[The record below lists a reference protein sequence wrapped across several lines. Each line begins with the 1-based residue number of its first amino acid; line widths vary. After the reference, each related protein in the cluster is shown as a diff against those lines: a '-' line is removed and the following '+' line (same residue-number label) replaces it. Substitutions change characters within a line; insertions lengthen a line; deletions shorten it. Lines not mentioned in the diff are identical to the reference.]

1 MNIGIDKFN
10 FFTPH
15 VYLDMEE
22 LAEARDVDPAKFT
35 IGLGQ
40 TQQAVAPLT
49 QDPVSMAANAA
60 WPMLTDEDKAAID
73 FVIVASESGI
83 DQSKAMA
90 VYVHQLLGIN
100 PYARSIEMKEACYGA
115 TVGIQ
120 TAVNHIA
127 RHPESKALVIAT
139 DIARYGLKTSGES
152 TQGAGAVAMLISK
165 DPHIAVINDD
175 AVSYTGDI
183 HDFWRP
189 NYSPYPEVDG
199 HFSNQQYLQFLDNVW
214 TSYKERFNHSIEDFK
229 AFAFHLPYSK
239 MGLKGLRQMLPE
251 ADEAKQ
257 NALVEEFEASRVYNK
272 RVGNIYTGSLY
283 LSLISLI
290 EQSETLQAGDAI
302 GVFSYGSGAVAEFYS
317 ITLVDGYEDHLAAE
331 RHQEMLDNRIKLS
344 VTDYELIFQEALP
357 TDGRQ
362 LLLPEDEEQ
371 FQLAGI
377 EQHHRIYK

>member
-127 RHPESKALVIAT
+127 RHPESKVLVIAT
-139 DIARYGLKTSGES
+139 DIARYGLQTSGES

-189 NYSPYPEVDG
+189 NYSPYPEVNG

-214 TSYKERFNHSIEDFK
+214 TSYKERFNHTLEDFK

-251 ADEAKQ
+251 VDEIKQ
-257 NALVEEFEASRVYNK
+257 NDLIEEFEASRVYNK

-290 EQSETLQAGDAI
+290 EQSTSLQAGDLI

-317 ITLVDGYEDHLAAE
+317 ITLVDGFEDHLAVK

-357 TDGRQ
+357 TDGSQ

-377 EQHHRIYK
+377 EHHHRIYR

>member
-1 MNIGIDKFN
+1 
-10 FFTPH
+10 
-15 VYLDMEE
+15 MEE

-127 RHPESKALVIAT
+127 RHPESKVLVIAT
-139 DIARYGLKTSGES
+139 DIARYGLQTSGES

-189 NYSPYPEVDG
+189 NYSPYPEVNG

-214 TSYKERFNHSIEDFK
+214 TSYKERFNHTLEDFK

-251 ADEAKQ
+251 VDEIKQ
-257 NALVEEFEASRVYNK
+257 NDLIEEFEASRVYNK

-290 EQSETLQAGDAI
+290 EQSTSLQAGDLI

-317 ITLVDGYEDHLAAE
+317 ITLVDGFEDHLAVK

-357 TDGRQ
+357 TDGSQ

-377 EQHHRIYK
+377 EHHHRIYR

>member
-1 MNIGIDKFN
+1 
-10 FFTPH
+10 
-15 VYLDMEE
+15 MEE

-127 RHPESKALVIAT
+127 RHPESKVLVIAT
-139 DIARYGLKTSGES
+139 DIARYGLQTSGES

-189 NYSPYPEVDG
+189 NYSSYPEVDG

-214 TSYKERFNHSIEDFK
+214 TSYKERFNHTLEDFK
-229 AFAFHLPYSK
+229 ACAFHLPYSK

-251 ADEAKQ
+251 VDEIKQ
-257 NALVEEFEASRVYNK
+257 NDLIEEFEASRVYNK

-290 EQSETLQAGDAI
+290 EQSTSLQAGDLI

-317 ITLVDGYEDHLAAE
+317 ITLVDGFEDHLAVK

-357 TDGRQ
+357 TDGSQ

-377 EQHHRIYK
+377 EHHHRIYR

>member
-127 RHPESKALVIAT
+127 RHPESKVLVIAT
-139 DIARYGLKTSGES
+139 DIARYGLQTSGES

-214 TSYKERFNHSIEDFK
+214 TSYKERFNHTLEDFK

-251 ADEAKQ
+251 VDEIKQ
-257 NALVEEFEASRVYNK
+257 NDLIEEFEASRVYNT

-290 EQSETLQAGDAI
+290 EQSTSLQAGDLI

-317 ITLVDGYEDHLAAE
+317 ITLVDGFEDHLAVK

-357 TDGRQ
+357 TDGSQ

-377 EQHHRIYK
+377 EHHHRIYR